1 MLIFGINSV
10 TPYRISAQSDN
21 LYFKQLSV
29 DEGLPHNLVY
39 SVIQDDF
46 GFLWFG
52 TYGGLSRYDGIKFRT
67 YDHNPTNDA
76 SLSSNSVYVL
86 FLDSTGR
93 IWVGTD
99 GGGLNLF
106 DPQSDGFKRFQS
118 SSDHTSISNNQIR
131 AIAEDKNGNI
141 WIGTAEGLN
150 RLDPKLGTF
159 QRYYNTN
166 DLGAISSNNIYSL
179 LVDSDH
185 DLWIGTSNGLNRYL
199 PDSDSFVRYIH
210 DPLKDY
216 SISDGPV
223 VSLYEDDSGKLW
235 IGSFIGGLDLHNPD
249 TNTFKHFR
257 SGQSEH
263 SLSDNTVYA
272 ICQDELGMMWIGTAN
287 GLNHLDPF
295 TEQFTTYKNRPGD
308 AASLS
313 NNRIRAICQDNS
325 GILWIGTYG
334 GGICKL
340 DLKRSAFT
348 LYYNVAGD
356 TDSLNNNLV
365 FALLEDGPG
374 SIWIGTDGGGLNLL
388 APDKTIEHFLFKAEN
403 LFQTNI
409 NSIRALSYQSS
420 SDVLWIGTL
429 AGLIKFNPATGCY
442 KHYPLGGL
450 LGNSVRTIFEDSS
463 GRIWLGTFT
472 GGLALFD
479 PSKES
484 FTFYSHKPE
493 NTDSI
498 SNNTVYS
505 IVEGDNGT
513 LWVATGDGLN
523 RFDPMSGIFRSYKY
537 QKDIANGLANNHI
550 FDLYKSS
557 EGYLYLAT
565 NGGGLSIFDP
575 VTQRFE
581 TYTTDD
587 GLASNIVYSVIGD
600 DRSKLWLATNRGL
613 TRYVP
618 DTRQFIN
625 FTPYAGLKESVFN
638 WGACTKDSEGK
649 MYFGGDN
656 GFVIIDP
663 DLLETN
669 SHAPP
674 VHITDV
680 IVNDATRH
688 FSSLVADYST
698 INLKHTENSVSI
710 NFAALDYTD
719 PAKNTYRYILEGF
732 NNTWHFTDYSQP
744 FATYTNLDPGTYVFK
759 VWGSN
764 NDGVW
769 NEISTDLTIN
779 IAYPFWQTWWFS
791 LLTGCVVLG
800 IIYSGYRLRLKALS
814 DQRNRLEAKVT
825 ERTHELEQQYEKE
838 RALHEELERE
848 IKRRIQ
854 FTRALV
860 HELKTPLT
868 PMVSASDALANGLQA
883 PLWHNLAEQLRQ
895 GAVSLNHRIDELLD
909 LAKGE
914 IGILTITPE
923 PTDIK
928 ELLEDI
934 TAFMFVQAQK
944 QHHSL
949 SLELTEPIPQIS
961 LDRERIWQ
969 VILNLLNNAFK
980 FTPDGGEIRLHAE
993 VKGNMLVVA
1002 VDDNGSGFTSEQQKR
1017 LFEPYHQNTYDRERL
1032 SGLGIGLALSK
1043 ILVELHGG
1051 TIEVHSIRNKGSRV
1065 WFNLPIN
1072 WQNNG
1077 G

>member
-1 MLIFGINSV
+1 MIGLTTV
-10 TPYRISAQSDN
+10 TLETSTKAQSDN
-21 LYFKQLSV
+21 LYFTQLSV

-39 SVIQDDF
+39 SIIQDGY

-67 YDHNPTNDA
+67 YDFNPVDES

-106 DPQSDGFKRFQS
+106 DPETDGFKRFQFS
-118 SSDHTSISNNQIR
+118 PDSTSISNNQIR

-150 RLDPKLGTF
+150 RLDPTAGAF
-159 QRYYNTN
+159 QRYYST
-166 DLGAISSNNIYSL
+166 DDPETVSSNNIFSL
-179 LVDSDH
+179 LVDSDQN
-185 DLWIGTSNGLNRYL
+185 LWVGTSNGLNRYL
-199 PDSDSFVRYIH
+199 PDSDSFVRFAH
-210 DPLKDY
+210 DSQQVD

-223 VSLYEDDSGKLW
+223 VSLYEDDSGRFW
-235 IGSFIGGLDLHNPD
+235 IGSFIGGLDLYIPE
-249 TNTFKHFR
+249 TNAFKHFR
-257 SGQSEH
+257 FDPIDN

-272 ICQDELGMMWIGTAN
+272 ICQDELGMIWIGTAN
-287 GLNHLDPF
+287 GLNRLDPT
-295 TEQFTTYKNRPGD
+295 TEQFTTYKNKPGD

-325 GILWIGTYG
+325 GILWVGTYG
-334 GGICKL
+334 GGVCKL
-340 DLKRSAFT
+340 DLKRNAFT
-348 LYYNVAGD
+348 LFYNVAGD
-356 TDSLNNNLV
+356 VDSLNNNLV

-374 SIWIGTDGGGLNLL
+374 SVWVGTDGGGLNLL
-388 APDKTIEHFLFKAEN
+388 SSENTFKQYLFKAEN

-409 NSIRALSYQSS
+409 NSIRALHQSS
-420 SDVLWIGTL
+420 SGILWIGTL
-429 AGLIKFNPATGCY
+429 AGLVKFNPTTECY
-442 KHYPLGGL
+442 KHYPIGGS
-450 LGNSVRTIFEDSS
+450 LGNSIRTILEDSS
-463 GRIWLGTFT
+463 GKIWLGTFT

-479 PSKES
+479 PVKEG
-484 FTFYSHKPE
+484 FTFYTHKPE
-493 NTDSI
+493 NASSI

-523 RFDPMSGIFRSYKY
+523 RFDPESGIFYNYKY
-537 QKDIANGLANNHI
+537 QKDLPNGLANNQI

-557 EGYLYLAT
+557 DGYLYLAT
-565 NGGGLSIFDP
+565 NGGGLSKFDLA
-575 VTQRFE
+575 TQRFE
-581 TYTTDD
+581 TYTMDD

-600 DRSKLWLATNRGL
+600 DRGNLWLATNRGL
-613 TRYVP
+613 TRS
-618 DTRQFIN
+618 TTEEHTFIN
-625 FTPYAGLKESVFN
+625 FTPYAGLKESIFN

-649 MYFGGDN
+649 IYFGGDY
-656 GFVIIDP
+656 GFVIVEP

-669 SHAPP
+669 GHIPP
-674 VHITDV
+674 VHITDLF
-680 IVNDATRH
+680 VNDIARH
-688 FSSLVADYST
+688 FPELVADYS
-698 INLKHTENSVSI
+698 ILELKYTENSISI
-710 NFAALDYTD
+710 GFTALDYTD
-719 PAKNTYRYILEGF
+719 PTKNSYRYMLEGF
-732 NNTWHFTDYSQP
+732 DKTWHFTDYSQP

-764 NDGVW
+764 NDGIW
-769 NEISTDLTIN
+769 TEISTDLTIT

-791 LLTGCVVLG
+791 LMAGFIVLS
-800 IIYSGYRLRLKALS
+800 IVYSGYRLRVKALS
-814 DQRNRLEAKVT
+814 DQRNRLEAKVI
-825 ERTHELEQQYEKE
+825 ERTHELEKQYKKEK
-838 RALHEELERE
+838 ALHEELERE
-848 IKRRIQ
+848 VKRRIQ

-868 PMVSASDALANGLQA
+868 PMVSASDALANGLQI

-914 IGILTITPE
+914 IGILTIKAE

-934 TAFMFVQAQK
+934 TAFVSIQAQK
-944 QHHSL
+944 QHHTL
-949 SLELTEPIPQIS
+949 SLELTEPIPQVS

-980 FTPDGGEIRLHAE
+980 FTPDGGKICLHAE
-993 VKGNMLVVA
+993 VKGEMLVVS
-1002 VDDNGSGFTSEQQKR
+1002 VHDNGAGFTLEQQRR
-1017 LFEPYHQNTYDRERL
+1017 LFEPYHQNAYDRERL

-1051 TIEVHSIRNKGSRV
+1051 TIEVRSIRNKGSHV
-1065 WFNLPIN
+1065 WFNVPIN
-1072 WQNNG
+1072 G
-1077 G
+1077 